1 MLCEETSLAFD
12 SSHELDLVEVP
23 PIDDRR
29 LLEAR
34 DVAFDAVDR
43 ELVHLIE
50 RCFEWLNTNIPAIG
64 HDQAQAH
71 DVVVKMAKLLPGD
84 HDLLFVRVALA
95 ADVELLGYLWFPI

>member
-1 MLCEETSLAFD
+1 MICEEISLAFD
-12 SSHELDLVEVP
+12 SSHEHELVDVP
-23 PIDDRR
+23 AIDDRR

-50 RCFEWLNTNIPAIG
+50 RCFEWLNTNIPAID

-71 DVVVKMAKLLPGD
+71 DVVVKMAKLSPGD
-84 HDLLFVRVALA
+84 HDLLFVLVGVA
-95 ADVELLGYLWFPI
+95 ADVELLGCL